1 MPQWNQ
7 GKIILILQH
16 GSSLPVSKH
25 THIFRNNST
34 GDSRNAQKQTTCS
47 KLGPLASLGFL
58 QKMLK
63 LAKTFHTPPSIG
75 CTYKICNCGIIL
87 LINKSP
93 SKCFIFWPNN
103 IISRIFYIRVFGKEA
118 TFSFCIIKQW
128 YSAYNNIL

>member
-1 MPQWNQ
+1 MKKYFINCHNEIRE
-7 GKIILILQH
+7 KISLILQH

-63 LAKTFHTPPSIG
+63 LAKTFHTPPLDWLYIQDLQLWD
-75 CTYKICNCGIIL
+75 NF
-87 LINKSP
+87 INKQ
-93 SKCFIFWPNN
+93 I
-103 IISRIFYIRVFGKEA
+103 
-118 TFSFCIIKQW
+118 TIKMLH
-128 YSAYNNIL
+128 ILTE

>member
-1 MPQWNQ
+1 MTRSKTFDSKAMFSWFNEEEVKQLLSFCKSNLANAHIFQ
-7 GKIILILQH
+7 RSRKNTSSIATMKSEKKNSLILQH

-63 LAKTFHTPPSIG
+63 LAKTFHTPPPRLVVHTRFAIVG
-75 CTYKICNCGIIL
+75 
-87 LINKSP
+87 
-93 SKCFIFWPNN
+93 
-103 IISRIFYIRVFGKEA
+103 
-118 TFSFCIIKQW
+118 
-128 YSAYNNIL
+128 

>member
-1 MPQWNQ
+1 MSKGFSWFNEEVKKLLPFLKSNLANAHIFQISRKNTSSIATLKSEK
-7 GKIILILQH
+7 KISLILQH

-63 LAKTFHTPPSIG
+63 LAKTFHERYSF
-75 CTYKICNCGIIL
+75 IIYD
-87 LINKSP
+87 KR
-93 SKCFIFWPNN
+93 F
-103 IISRIFYIRVFGKEA
+103 RIYIW
-118 TFSFCIIKQW
+118 TT
-128 YSAYNNIL
+128 